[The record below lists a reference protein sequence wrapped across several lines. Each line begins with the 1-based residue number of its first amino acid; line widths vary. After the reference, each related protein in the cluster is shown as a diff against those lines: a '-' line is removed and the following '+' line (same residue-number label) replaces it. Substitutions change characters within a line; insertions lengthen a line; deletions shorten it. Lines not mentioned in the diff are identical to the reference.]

1 MLRAFYHSAF
11 WDDVSV
17 AATFLE
23 SRRPGYFAKFSLAV
37 EAAIET
43 ACERPESFRK
53 QFDDV
58 RRVLVSRFRYVVL
71 FEIWPDAVYFYGVQ
85 HGMRDLEAWLA
96 LRQGASA
103 GSQRGRTPE
112 EE

>member
-1 MLRAFYHSAF
+1 MLRAIYHSAF

-23 SRRPGYFAKFSLAV
+23 SRRPGCFAKFSVAV
-37 EAAIET
+37 EAAIE
-43 ACERPESFRK
+43 AVLERPESFRK
-53 QFDDV
+53 QFDEV
-58 RRVLVSRFRYVVL
+58 RRILISRFRYVVL
-71 FEIWPDAVYFYGVQ
+71 FEIWPDAIYFYGVQ

-96 LRQGASA
+96 LRQGATGGA
-103 GSQRGRTPE
+103 RPRRGRE